1 MKVKTIFAAFAA
13 LLLSFGLKA
22 ADNEQIVK
30 TGYSYG
36 PLPAIS
42 FDADKGFQYGGLLQL
57 YNYGDGSSYPMYK
70 SKWYFE
76 ISAYTKGSFQVNVMY
91 DKVELFPGVRFCAN
105 AKYINDSAYDFSGF
119 NGYGAYV
126 DRTGAFYWPTGS
138 LAHLDLVSKGFSSDN
153 LPYFNPFY
161 KVKRNMFMARADFIG
176 EILPGLNWM
185 LGYHLTNFDMGT
197 VNFSSLNKGKSEA
210 DQYYYTKTLL
220 DYYTD
225 WGIIPESEKN
235 GGLYS
240 CIRAGIEYDTRD
252 KEGAPTS
259 GIWADAHVN
268 LAPKWLGSSS
278 DSYRYSL
285 TWRQY
290 FPLVKNDIL
299 TLTYRLNWEGTF
311 GNKMPYYL
319 LPFMTVI
326 GVDNDVDGMGGSK
339 TVRGIT
345 RGRIIGL
352 DTGVYNLE
360 LRWRF
365 FQKQMFNQNIALG
378 LNLFSDGAMVF
389 RGMDT
394 SYNPVNAE
402 GLASKALYDIL
413 VKDQKDTPHI
423 TLGCGFRFIMNE
435 NFIIAVD
442 YGMPVSKFYSDDN
455 PLKGQDG
462 TGGLYIGL
470 GYLF

>member
-1 MKVKTIFAAFAA
+1 MKKTVIAAA
-13 LLLSFGLKA
+13 LVLCATLA
-22 ADNEQIVK
+22 AQAKDNGQIVK
-30 TGYSYG
+30 TGYSFG
-36 PLPAIS
+36 PLPAVS
-42 FDADKGFQYGGLLQL
+42 YDADKGFQYGGLLQL

-76 ISAYTKGSFQVNVMY
+76 ISAYTKGSKVLNVMY
-91 DKVELFPGVRFCAN
+91 DKVEIAPGIRFCAN
-105 AKYINDSAYDFSGF
+105 LKYMSDSAFDFCGF
-119 NGYGAYV
+119 NGYGSNF
-126 DRTGAFYWPTGS
+126 DRTGEFYFPFGAV
-138 LAHLDLVSKGFSSDN
+138 AHPEILLNGFSEDN

-161 KVKRNMFMARADFIG
+161 KVKRNMLMTRADFIG
-176 EILPGLNWM
+176 EIAPGLHWM

-197 VNFSSLNKGKSEA
+197 VDFASLNKGKKDA
-210 DQYYYTKTLL
+210 AKYVYDRTLL
-220 DYYTD
+220 DYYTS

-252 KEGAPTS
+252 KEGAPTR

-290 FPLVKNDIL
+290 FPIIDNDKL
-299 TLTYRLNWEGTF
+299 TFTYRLNWEGTF
-311 GNKMPYYL
+311 GNSLPWYLMPY
-319 LPFMTVI
+319 MTVI
-326 GVDNDVDGMGGSK
+326 GVDNDVEGMGGSK

-345 RGRIIGL
+345 RGRILGL
-352 DTGVYNLE
+352 DTGVYNAE

-378 LNLFSDGAMVF
+378 LNLFSDGAMAF
-389 RGMDT
+389 RGMNT
-394 SYNPVNAE
+394 SYDPIDAE
-402 GLASKALYDIL
+402 GVATKKLYDIV
-413 VKDQKDTPHI
+413 VKEGSDRPHI
-423 TLGCGFRFIMNE
+423 TVGGGFRFIMNE

-442 YGMPVSKFYSDDN
+442 YGIPVSRFYSDDN